1 MVHFRKVALPALLA
15 VMLVVVAA
23 CGSTTSTDQPATG
36 AVTVKSLIAEIK
48 ARGELRVGFASAQ
61 PWQMQNATSGA
72 WEGVYVDVMADWA
85 KTLGVKFTPVATTWD
100 NMITGLQAGQ
110 YDIASSLNARPKR
123 SIVVSFSNALQS
135 DIGSFAVTPA
145 SGITT
150 FDQLNQPNVT
160 VCVQQGAAE
169 DLSLTAAGL
178 KLQISRL
185 ADQSSCRLALNSG
198 RVQAFFDDWNGN
210 GPFAKANPGVK
221 IIFPSTPFVNEGIGY
236 AINFGYSY
244 EDISAINNELV
255 YFNGSGKLAQSLQ
268 KWGAIDPVQ
277 FAADPNA
284 VPTYV
289 KTLEAAQYPG
299 G

>member
-1 MVHFRKVALPALLA
+1 MVRFRKVAALSL
-15 VMLVVVAA
+15 LVAILGSVAA
-23 CGSTTSTDQPATG
+23 CGGSSTNTTG
-36 AVTVKSLIAEIK
+36 AKSLISEIK

-61 PWQMQNATSGA
+61 PWQSLNASSGA

-85 KTLGVKFTPVATTWD
+85 TTLGVKFTPVSTTWD
-100 NMITGLQAGQ
+100 NMIAGLQAAQ
-110 YDIASSLNARPKR
+110 YDVSSSLNARPKR
-123 SIVVSFSNALQS
+123 SVVVSFSNALQS
-135 DIGSFAVTPA
+135 DIGSFSVTDK

-150 FDQLNQPNVT
+150 FDQLNVASST

-169 DLSLTAAGL
+169 DLSLTNANL
-178 KLQISRL
+178 KLQITRL
-185 ADQSSCRLALNSG
+185 ADQDSCRLALTSG
-198 RVQAFFDDWNGN
+198 RATAFFDDWNGN
-210 GPFAKANPGVK
+210 GPFAKANTGVK
-221 IIFPSTPFVNEGIGY
+221 IIFPPTPFVNEGIGY

-244 EDISAINNELV
+244 EDIAAINNELV
-255 YFNGSGKLAQSLQ
+255 YYNGSGKLATSLQ

-277 FAADPNA
+277 FAAVTTD

>member
-1 MVHFRKVALPALLA
+1 MVRFRKIAALGL
-15 VMLVVVAA
+15 LVVILGSVAA
-23 CGSTTSTDQPATG
+23 CGSSTSTASGP
-36 AVTVKSLIAEIK
+36 KSLLADIK

-61 PWQMQNATSGA
+61 PWQSKNPTTGA

-85 KTLGVKFTPVATTWD
+85 TTLGVKFTPVDTTWD
-100 NMITGLQAGQ
+100 NMISGLQAGQ

-135 DIGSFAVTPA
+135 DIGSFSVTPA
-145 SGITT
+145 GGITT
-150 FDQLNQPNVT
+150 FAQLNVASTT

-169 DLSLTAAGL
+169 DLSLTAANL
-178 KLQISRL
+178 KLQIQRL
-185 ADQSSCRLALNSG
+185 ADQSSCRLALTSG
-198 RVQAFFDDWNGN
+198 RATAFFDDWNGN
-210 GPFAKANPGVK
+210 GPFAKANDGVK
-221 IIFPSTPFVNEGIGY
+221 IIFPPTPFVNEGIGY
-236 AINFGYSY
+236 AINLGYSY
-244 EDISAINNELV
+244 EDIAAINNELV
-255 YFNGSGKLAQSLQ
+255 YFNGSGLLAQSLK

-277 FAADPNA
+277 FAAVQAD